1 MNFHITQLLEKAISG
16 EKITA
21 DEARF
26 ISSDSCDLEELLDCA
41 TKLREH
47 FSQNVVH
54 RCAIVNARSG
64 GCEENCTF
72 CAQSRYHK
80 TDVKGFPFLT
90 REKLLAEARKAK
102 DVGVTCFG
110 IVTSGRAV
118 IDKEIDVIVEV
129 LGECLA
135 MGFPCIGASLGILSY
150 EQLKRLKDAGLRHY
164 NHNLETSRSFYPSI
178 CTTHT
183 WDDRYRTLRHAQRAG
198 LEICSGGIFG
208 LGESWSD
215 RIEMG
220 LTLSELDVRNIPLNF
235 LSAIIGTP
243 LADAPK
249 ISVDEGLRAIALYRF
264 ILPKA
269 IIRICGGRPITFAG
283 RQQDI
288 FRAGASGILTGD
300 YLTTTGN
307 TFESD
312 SSMVD
317 KAGLR
322 FA

>member
-1 MNFHITQLLEKAISG
+1 MNFQTKQLLEKVISG

-21 DEARF
+21 DAARF
-26 ISSDSCDLEELLDCA
+26 IASGSCDLEELLNCA

-54 RCAIVNARSG
+54 RCAVVNARSG
-64 GCEENCTF
+64 GCEEDCAF
-72 CAQSRYHK
+72 CAQSRYHQ
-80 TDVKGFPFLT
+80 TDVVGFPFLT
-90 REKLLAEARKAK
+90 REKLLAEAREAM

-150 EQLKRLKDAGLRHY
+150 EQLKRLKGAGLRHY

-215 RIEMG
+215 RIDMG
-220 LTLSELDVRNIPLNF
+220 LTLSELDIRNVPLNF
-235 LSAIIGTP
+235 LSPIAGTP

-249 ISVDEGLRAIALYRF
+249 ISADEGLRAIALYRF

-312 SSMVD
+312 NSMVK

>member
-1 MNFHITQLLEKAISG
+1 MNFQINQLLKKTING
-16 EKITA
+16 EKITVN
-21 DEARF
+21 EAHF
-26 ISSDSCDLEELLDCA
+26 ISSDSCDLEELLSCA

-47 FSQNVVH
+47 FSNNVIH

-64 GCEENCTF
+64 GCEENCAF

-80 TDVKGFPFLT
+80 TDAAVFPFLT
-90 REKLLAEARKAK
+90 RANLLAEAGKAK
-102 DVGVTCFG
+102 DTGVTCFG
-110 IVTSGRAV
+110 IVTSGRTV
-118 IDKEIDVIVEV
+118 TDKEIEVIVEV
-129 LGECLA
+129 LDECLA
-135 MGFPCIGASLGILSY
+135 MGFPSIGASLGILSY

-183 WDDRYRTLRHAQRAG
+183 WDDRYLTLRHAKRAG

-215 RIEMG
+215 RIDMG
-220 LTLSELDVRNIPLNF
+220 LTLSELDIRNVPLNF
-235 LSAIIGTP
+235 LSPIIGTP

-249 ISVDEGLRAIALYRF
+249 IHADEGLRAIALYRF
-264 ILPKA
+264 ILPQA
-269 IIRICGGRPITFAG
+269 IIRICGGRPLTFAG

-312 SSMVD
+312 NTLIE

>member
-1 MNFHITQLLEKAISG
+1 MNFQIKQLLEKTING
-16 EKITA
+16 EKITV

-26 ISSDSCDLEELLDCA
+26 ISSDSCDLEELLNCA
-41 TKLREH
+41 TELREH
-47 FSQNVVH
+47 FSKNVIH

-64 GCEENCTF
+64 GCEENCAF
-72 CAQSRYHK
+72 CAQSRHHK
-80 TDVKGFPFLT
+80 TDAAAFPFLT
-90 REKLLAEARKAK
+90 RAKLLAEAAKAK
-102 DVGVTCFG
+102 DTGVTCFG

-118 IDKEIDVIVEV
+118 TDKEIDVIVEV

-135 MGFPCIGASLGILSY
+135 MGFPSIGASLGILSY

-183 WDDRYRTLRHAQRAG
+183 WDDRYLTLRHAKRAG

-215 RIEMG
+215 RIDMG
-220 LTLSELDVRNIPLNF
+220 WTLSELDIRNVPLNF
-235 LSAIIGTP
+235 LSPIIGTP

-249 ISVDEGLRAIALYRF
+249 IPADEGLRAIALYRF
-264 ILPKA
+264 ILPQA

-312 SSMVD
+312 NSMVE